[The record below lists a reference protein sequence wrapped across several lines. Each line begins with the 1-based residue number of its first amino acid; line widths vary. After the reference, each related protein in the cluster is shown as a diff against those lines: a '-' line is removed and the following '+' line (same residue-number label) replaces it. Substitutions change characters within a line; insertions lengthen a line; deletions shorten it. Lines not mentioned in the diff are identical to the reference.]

1 MRSYVI
7 RQTVLLKVYMLEAAQ
22 EETNKVFSYMNWQAP
37 DLTVEFGQKIY
48 AENVLN
54 HRHDLWDEHTVK
66 GRWWVITN
74 PTNRYSQDQFPNMD
88 LALTFHAGLCLCI
101 IPPLSEKPKL
111 SDLQTSLLEKCW
123 RCLSEASEALKH
135 AHEVTD
141 YQSIGVR
148 CREALFAFAD
158 ATQTVIP
165 WTS

>member
-54 HRHDLWDEHTVK
+54 HRHDLWDEHTDK

-101 IPPLSEKPKL
+101 PPRSEKPK
-111 SDLQTSLLEKCW
+111 KCW

-158 ATQTVIP
+158 ATHTVIP